1 MSEDNS
7 EDDERNNVG
16 IRKLQ
21 QTQDGDEDSLTNQV
35 NDAADALVVAV
46 VLQAPLV
53 PCPHI
58 VVANGHLSKERKIIG
73 HHDSC
78 VGQQE
83 EPFVIVSFLEEGLER
98 VLGNITNIR

>member
-1 MSEDNS
+1 MSEDDS
-7 EDDERNNVG
+7 KDYERNNVG

-21 QTQDGDEDSLTNQV
+21 QTQDGDEDCLTNQV

-53 PCPHI
+53 PGPHI
-58 VVANGHLSKERKIIG
+58 VVANGHFSKERKIIG

-83 EPFVIVSFLEEGLER
+83 KPFIIVSLLEEGLER
-98 VLGNITNIR
+98 VL

>member
-7 EDDERNNVG
+7 EDDEWDNVG
-16 IRKLQ
+16 IRKLK

-46 VLQAPLV
+46 VLQTPLV
-53 PCPHI
+53 PGPHI

-83 EPFVIVSFLEEGLER
+83 KPFIIISLLEKGLER
-98 VLGNITNIR
+98 VL